1 MRPLQPAESV
11 MVWYATRAK
20 RKGGVVPA
28 DVMPLHGR
36 KGLVATVPGR
46 GSGPRNYGV
55 LIDGVEVVVPRGNL
69 VPRAA
74 WSRYGNG
81 Q

>member
-11 MVWYATRAK
+11 MVWYATKAK
-20 RKGGVVPA
+20 RKGG
-28 DVMPLHGR
+28 
-36 KGLVATVPGR
+36 
-46 GSGPRNYGV
+46 
-55 LIDGVEVVVPRGNL
+55 GVEVVVPRGNL

-74 WSRYGNG
+74 WSKYDKG